1 MNKFFFFEEFYGN
14 GDEEI
19 VKKSYL
25 YFWKCFKNLVI
36 FIYYSINMFKCIN
49 CFEFLFS
56 SIYLKLL
63 CCCVLKFLFEFIKFI
78 KLYRLM

>member
-19 VKKSYL
+19 VKKSLIIYI
-25 YFWKCFKNLVI
+25 FENVFKNLMI

-56 SIYLKLL
+56 SIYLNL
-63 CCCVLKFLFEFIKFI
+63 
-78 KLYRLM
+78 

>member
-19 VKKSYL
+19 VKKSLIIYI
-25 YFWKCFKNLVI
+25 FENVFKNLMI
-36 FIYYSINMFKCIN
+36 FIYYFKCIN

-63 CCCVLKFLFEFIKFI
+63 CCCVLKFLFEFIK
-78 KLYRLM
+78 LYRLM